1 MKINVKKQLSAIK
14 LFLRGGDIYE
24 SYYGVTNK
32 GTSCSLVYQTSTVG
46 SAFQMLNAG
55 VDKYYEEYEDSSET
69 DSLSTEITNNTGS
82 NQPWK
87 GFSVVFAGS
96 IYGTNRFELKRIS
109 KLLGGKSFPRS
120 VSKST
125 DNNVH
130 GWKGIQQ
137 CFVLYRI
144 E

>member
-46 SAFQMLNAG
+46 SAFHMLNAG

-125 DNNVH
+125 DNNVYNS
-130 GWKGIQQ
+130 
-137 CFVLYRI
+137 VLFYI

>member
-1 MKINVKKQLSAIK
+1 MFPCLSNVNSRISISDVK
-14 LFLRGGDIYE
+14 Y
-24 SYYGVTNK
+24 
-32 GTSCSLVYQTSTVG
+32 
-46 SAFQMLNAG
+46 AG
-55 VDKYYEEYEDSSET
+55 VDKYYYEEYEDSSET
-69 DSLSTEITNNTGS
+69 DSLSTELTNNTGS

-144 E
+144 EENKCVLQCSYSKLSFIIVCALL